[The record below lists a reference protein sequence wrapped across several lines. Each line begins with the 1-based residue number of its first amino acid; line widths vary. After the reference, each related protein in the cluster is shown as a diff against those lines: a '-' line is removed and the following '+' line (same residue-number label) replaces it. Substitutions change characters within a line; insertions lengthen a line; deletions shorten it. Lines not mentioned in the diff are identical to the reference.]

1 MRHSFG
7 FQKPLFNTVRI
18 MHTAKTDGRELTHF
32 VFHQTTSLDVSA
44 IKHLSDILNNRRME

>member
-7 FQKPLFNTVRI
+7 FQKPLFNKVRI
-18 MHTAKTDGRELTHF
+18 MHTAKTDGQELTHF

-44 IKHLSDILNNRRME
+44 IKHLSDIPNNRTIK

>member
-44 IKHLSDILNNRRME
+44 IKHLSDILNNRTME